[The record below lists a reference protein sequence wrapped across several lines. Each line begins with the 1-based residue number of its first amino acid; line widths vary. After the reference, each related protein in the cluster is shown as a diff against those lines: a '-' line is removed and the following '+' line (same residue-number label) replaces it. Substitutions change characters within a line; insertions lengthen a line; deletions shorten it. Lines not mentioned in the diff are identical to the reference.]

1 MSNPSLSIEARL
13 ILIIFISII
22 MVGCSDSE
30 TNRIS
35 KYKYEINYSTETGSG
50 EKVKK
55 RIVKN
60 YENETKGENEQ

>member
-50 EKVKK
+50 KKVKN
-55 RIVKN
+55 V
-60 YENETKGENEQ
+60 